1 MSDIP
6 VSLLYTRSE
15 LPWPQVYKDLCE
27 GAAAAEATAED
38 RLTNEIADW
47 LGQVD
52 DDKSSLESVQP
63 RVLVTME
70 EHPIRDK
77 LARFAPGEGR
87 RLHLNVFLEENPRF
101 WRARVE
107 AERSS
112 LPTTSYLILP
122 LGNVAD
128 ARRADIVVNLRYRAK
143 SPSVAWCHLA
153 RYTGEGRSDL
163 AGPLLKYEPE
173 WKAVEHIF
181 SNVGRGISG
190 DGALRLEFL
199 LGLPD
204 GANDAE
210 IDGLEIGLRAHEA
223 HQPPSIF
230 MRRIEQQLIG
240 DLRSTIGGI
249 QKRYGLSEVK
259 TEDLM
264 RRAGLNGTR
273 LDPTSEYELW
283 RFENW
288 LRETCPQNL
297 ARNDLRKRLVTG
309 RTHWRLLA
317 LCFGLSE
324 DIRRHLLDT
333 TITAG
338 GPLQSAM

>member
-1 MSDIP
+1 MRGALGSDCWRRFRDELFCYEEGQNVWSFLDREALLQAFTSDKIFTSELSSLFWVIYGLSVLLAGDWLVMSDIP

-52 DDKSSLESVQP
+52 DDKSSPKSVQP

-163 AGPLLKYEPE
+163 ARPT
-173 WKAVEHIF
+173 F
-181 SNVGRGISG
+181 
-190 DGALRLEFL
+190 
-199 LGLPD
+199 
-204 GANDAE
+204 E
-210 IDGLEIGLRAHEA
+210 I
-223 HQPPSIF
+223 
-230 MRRIEQQLIG
+230 
-240 DLRSTIGGI
+240 
-249 QKRYGLSEVK
+249 
-259 TEDLM
+259 
-264 RRAGLNGTR
+264 
-273 LDPTSEYELW
+273 
-283 RFENW
+283 
-288 LRETCPQNL
+288 
-297 ARNDLRKRLVTG
+297 
-309 RTHWRLLA
+309 
-317 LCFGLSE
+317 
-324 DIRRHLLDT
+324 
-333 TITAG
+333 
-338 GPLQSAM
+338 